1 MDEHYLEYD
10 EFIDWEDLSPEWIQY
25 IEAKK
30 GIINHRT
37 RCVVKSNAYDWRKIN
52 DWMTRHRMSNSNFAA
67 LLGCSSGT
75 IANIRSG
82 SYTRSEL
89 VEKILSIVEEYN

>member
-1 MDEHYLEYD
+1 MDEHYGEYD
-10 EFIDWEDLSPEWIQY
+10 EFIDWEDLSPEWRGY
-25 IEAKK
+25 IEAKQ
-30 GIINHRT
+30 GIVTHRS
-37 RCVVKSNAYDWRKIN
+37 RRKIKSEDYDWQKIN
-52 DWMTRHRMSNSNFAA
+52 EWMRRHGMSNSNFAA

-82 SYTRSEL
+82 SYTKSEL